1 MNRDIL
7 KTLARIVHNK
17 YIVSILL
24 GVDALTF
31 HSFVL
36 TSTRDASSSFFSL
49 SFSHQNLFLFLPF
62 CFASYFSFF
71 ATFDLDVDVVDYSL

>member
-1 MNRDIL
+1 MSRDSL
-7 KTLARIVHNK
+7 KTLARIVQNK

-62 CFASYFSFF
+62 LFCFVFF
-71 ATFDLDVDVVDYSL
+71 FLCDV